1 MTTRSVFVTC
11 SIAEAVTLLQGRSRT
26 DLDADRLLTL
36 ALVQLSQIIGE
47 AARRVSVRRRKRHP
61 EIPWP
66 QIIAFRNRLIHGYD
80 TIDFDI
86 LWQILTVNLPAW
98 IAQLENI
105 FSSSSYIVSMII
117 T

>member
-1 MTTRSVFVTC
+1 MSAHDDEVSLRHMLDH
-11 SIAEAVTLLQGRSRT
+11 AREAVTLLQGRSRT

-47 AARRVSVRRRKRHP
+47 AARRVSARRRKRHP

-86 LWQILTVNLPAW
+86 LWQILTVNLPAL

-105 FSSSSYIVSMII
+105 FSSSS
-117 T
+117 TK